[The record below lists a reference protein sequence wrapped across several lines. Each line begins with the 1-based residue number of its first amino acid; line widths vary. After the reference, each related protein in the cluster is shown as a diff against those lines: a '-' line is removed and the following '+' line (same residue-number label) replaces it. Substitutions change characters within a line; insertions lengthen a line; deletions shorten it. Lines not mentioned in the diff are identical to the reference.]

1 MSTIESVF
9 DNDLDKVLGFLV
21 DDFELS
27 VYLDYFCTFNFSVV
41 VPKLS
46 PR

>member
-9 DNDLDKVLGFLV
+9 DNDLGFLV

-46 PR
+46 PL